1 MTEWE
6 ESLTLEVT
14 VGTILH
20 RIIKEI
26 WEIGSTLI
34 EGYRKLARWIHLT
47 EENLCHGFSTP
58 FARIPS
64 LKDRLRILCF
74 RNHGDGTARTVDEH
88 HSLASP
94 MQHLHHLALSLRQL
108 DVGSV
113 ATLETRLRNLHLLTL
128 KTRRDS
134 TYEYHHVSIAN
145 LSQKLRL
152 GWRIVLHNIK
162 LHHRHIGL
170 LEIIHLNFHRLS
182 SLYGDW
188 LVEHL
193 YTGTSLPYIRHRIAI
208 NDEPVTIIAPHF
220 DIQGFIL
227 FRSKYALVSGREIGK
242 VHARCKDGISAIALV
257 DRRSHHG
264 CSHRFALH
272 LRIVPISSLHAFA
285 AIGRSQEIEFAFR
298 HLISGQRA
306 GRNIL
311 GILYIFSDALQ
322 NGCGRSRIT
331 RIVAPLHDGIVGI
344 RPHHDYLHS
353 C

>member
-1 MTEWE
+1 
-6 ESLTLEVT
+6 
-14 VGTILH
+14 
-20 RIIKEI
+20 
-26 WEIGSTLI
+26 
-34 EGYRKLARWIHLT
+34 
-47 EENLCHGFSTP
+47 
-58 FARIPS
+58 
-64 LKDRLRILCF
+64 
-74 RNHGDGTARTVDEH
+74 
-88 HSLASP
+88 
-94 MQHLHHLALSLRQL
+94 MQYLHHLALSLRQF

-113 ATLETRLRNLHLLTL
+113 ATLESRLRNFHLLTL
-128 KTRRDS
+128 KTRRN
-134 TYEYHHVSIAN
+134 TAYKYHHVSIAN

-152 GWRIVLHNIK
+152 GWRIVLHYVK

-170 LEIIHLNFHRLS
+170 LEIIHLNYHRLS

-242 VHARCKDGISAIALV
+242 VHSRSKDGISTIALV

-264 CSHRFALH
+264 CSHRLALH

-285 AIGRSQEIEFAFR
+285 AIGRSQEIELTFR

-311 GILYIFSDALQ
+311 GVLHIFSDALQ
-322 NGCGRSRIT
+322 DGCGRSRIT

-344 RPHHDYLHS
+344 RSHHDYLHS